1 VIWVV
6 GAQKIVPDRDA
17 GFRRINEYSFPLEDA
32 RAREAYGIGSGV
44 NKVIVVNREFMPD
57 RITVILVKQEL
68 GF

>member
-1 VIWVV
+1 MST
-6 GAQKIVPDRDA
+6 A
-17 GFRRINEYSFPLEDA
+17 FHLEDQ

-44 NKVIVVNREFMPD
+44 NKVLIVNREFIPD